1 MMQKAYFHNNKSI
14 SESKGQKINIP
25 LKYIDQKRVVDINRL
40 LNRVRIEKKNKTK
53 REIIFYSSM
62 ILALGFF
69 LNLVITIN

>member
-1 MMQKAYFHNNKSI
+1 MQKSYFHNNKVI
-14 SESKGQKINIP
+14 SESKGQNINIP
-25 LKYIDQKRVVDINRL
+25 LQYIDQKRVVDINKL
-40 LNRVRIEKKNKTK
+40 LNRVRIEKKNKIK

>member
-40 LNRVRIEKKNKTK
+40 LNRVRIEKKMKLK
-53 REIIFYSSM
+53 EK
-62 ILALGFF
+62 LFF
-69 LNLVITIN
+69 IVQLL